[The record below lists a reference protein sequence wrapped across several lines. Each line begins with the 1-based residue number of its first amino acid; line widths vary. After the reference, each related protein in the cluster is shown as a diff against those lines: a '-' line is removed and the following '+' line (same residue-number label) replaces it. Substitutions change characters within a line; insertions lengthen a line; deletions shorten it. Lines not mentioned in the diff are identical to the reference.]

1 MVSKKMFH
9 SIDELQK
16 VQLLATQCI
25 DEVGL
30 QSSDGSV
37 SVDAK
42 SFIGMYALD
51 FTQPIWVC
59 CDDPSFHKKIRKC
72 GRIALRHF
80 RLQYSYTTLLCIS
93 LFFLKK
99 SRKNALHPN
108 MQGVCA
114 FCVRGYLRRPLRSWL
129 RAMPRIW
136 RAYGH

>member
-1 MVSKKMFH
+1 MVEGDRSAASQEKIKRENKIMVSKKMFH
-9 SIDELQK
+9 SIDELQQ

-59 CDDPSFHKKIRKC
+59 CDDPSFHKKIRNI
-72 GRIALRHF
+72 GENIE
-80 RLQYSYTTLLCIS
+80 
-93 LFFLKK
+93 
-99 SRKNALHPN
+99 
-108 MQGVCA
+108 
-114 FCVRGYLRRPLRSWL
+114 
-129 RAMPRIW
+129 
-136 RAYGH
+136 

>member
-51 FTQPIWVC
+51 FTQRIWVC
-59 CDDPSFHKKIRKC
+59 CDDPSFHKKIRNI
-72 GRIALRHF
+72 GENIE
-80 RLQYSYTTLLCIS
+80 
-93 LFFLKK
+93 
-99 SRKNALHPN
+99 
-108 MQGVCA
+108 
-114 FCVRGYLRRPLRSWL
+114 
-129 RAMPRIW
+129 
-136 RAYGH
+136 

>member
-1 MVSKKMFH
+1 MVEGDRSAASQEKLKGRIKFMVSKKMFH

-59 CDDPSFHKKIRKC
+59 CDDPSFHKKIRNI
-72 GRIALRHF
+72 GENIE
-80 RLQYSYTTLLCIS
+80 
-93 LFFLKK
+93 
-99 SRKNALHPN
+99 
-108 MQGVCA
+108 
-114 FCVRGYLRRPLRSWL
+114 
-129 RAMPRIW
+129 
-136 RAYGH
+136 

>member
-1 MVSKKMFH
+1 MVEGDRSAASQEKIKRENKIMVSKKMFH

-59 CDDPSFHKKIRKC
+59 CDDPSFHKKIRNI
-72 GRIALRHF
+72 GENIE
-80 RLQYSYTTLLCIS
+80 
-93 LFFLKK
+93 
-99 SRKNALHPN
+99 
-108 MQGVCA
+108 
-114 FCVRGYLRRPLRSWL
+114 
-129 RAMPRIW
+129 
-136 RAYGH
+136 

>member
-42 SFIGMYALD
+42 SLLECTHWI
-51 FTQPIWVC
+51 
-59 CDDPSFHKKIRKC
+59 
-72 GRIALRHF
+72 LRSLSGF
-80 RLQYSYTTLLCIS
+80 AVMILLS
-93 LFFLKK
+93 TKK
-99 SRKNALHPN
+99 SEILAKILSNSKTAAGMAAVLLLLIRILRPA
-108 MQGVCA
+108 A
-114 FCVRGYLRRPLRSWL
+114 F
-129 RAMPRIW
+129 
-136 RAYGH
+136 

>member
-59 CDDPSFHKKIRKC
+59 CDDPSFHKKIRNIGENIEEQQNG
-72 GRIALRHF
+72 GR
-80 RLQYSYTTLLCIS
+80 
-93 LFFLKK
+93 
-99 SRKNALHPN
+99 N
-108 MQGVCA
+108 G
-114 FCVRGYLRRPLRSWL
+114 RRF
-129 RAMPRIW
+129 AVTD
-136 RAYGH
+136 

>member
-51 FTQPIWVC
+51 FTQPIWAC
-59 CDDPSFHKKIRKC
+59 CDDPSFHKKSEILAKILSNSKTAAGMAAVLLLLIR
-72 GRIALRHF
+72 ILRP
-80 RLQYSYTTLLCIS
+80 
-93 LFFLKK
+93 
-99 SRKNALHPN
+99 A
-108 MQGVCA
+108 A
-114 FCVRGYLRRPLRSWL
+114 F
-129 RAMPRIW
+129 
-136 RAYGH
+136 

>member
-1 MVSKKMFH
+1 MRCVAYPFPDGARKSEDSDYWGECVPFD

-59 CDDPSFHKKIRKC
+59 CDDPSFHKKIRNI
-72 GRIALRHF
+72 GENIE
-80 RLQYSYTTLLCIS
+80 
-93 LFFLKK
+93 
-99 SRKNALHPN
+99 
-108 MQGVCA
+108 
-114 FCVRGYLRRPLRSWL
+114 
-129 RAMPRIW
+129 
-136 RAYGH
+136 

>member
-1 MVSKKMFH
+1 MVEGDRSAASQEKIKRENKIMVSKKMFH

-59 CDDPSFHKKIRKC
+59 CDDPSFHKKIRNI
-72 GRIALRHF
+72 GENID
-80 RLQYSYTTLLCIS
+80 
-93 LFFLKK
+93 
-99 SRKNALHPN
+99 
-108 MQGVCA
+108 
-114 FCVRGYLRRPLRSWL
+114 
-129 RAMPRIW
+129 
-136 RAYGH
+136 

>member
-1 MVSKKMFH
+1 MVSKKKFH

-59 CDDPSFHKKIRKC
+59 CDDPSFHKKIRNI
-72 GRIALRHF
+72 GENIE
-80 RLQYSYTTLLCIS
+80 
-93 LFFLKK
+93 
-99 SRKNALHPN
+99 
-108 MQGVCA
+108 
-114 FCVRGYLRRPLRSWL
+114 
-129 RAMPRIW
+129 
-136 RAYGH
+136 

>member
-42 SFIGMYALD
+42 RYIGMYALD

-59 CDDPSFHKKIRKC
+59 CDDPSFHKKIRNI
-72 GRIALRHF
+72 GENIEY
-80 RLQYSYTTLLCIS
+80 LQYGG
-93 LFFLKK
+93 
-99 SRKNALHPN
+99 RN
-108 MQGVCA
+108 G
-114 FCVRGYLRRPLRSWL
+114 RRF
-129 RAMPRIW
+129 AVTD
-136 RAYGH
+136 